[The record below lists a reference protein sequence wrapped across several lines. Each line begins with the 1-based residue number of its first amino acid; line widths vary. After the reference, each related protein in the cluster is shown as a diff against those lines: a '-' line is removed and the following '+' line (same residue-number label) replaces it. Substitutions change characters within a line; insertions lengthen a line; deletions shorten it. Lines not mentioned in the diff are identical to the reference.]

1 MGLKFPKGERLFR
14 KGKLY
19 FYLFYRLHEILRKL
33 KTANLFVKDLNDAK
47 RGHRKWNSE
56 NLLIVTQTN
65 LPFLILPIQTMSH
78 KSSTDGYKAA
88 NFLETLK

>member
-47 RGHRKWNSE
+47 RGHRK
-56 NLLIVTQTN
+56 
-65 LPFLILPIQTMSH
+65 
-78 KSSTDGYKAA
+78 
-88 NFLETLK
+88 